1 MSITRAGLGATLV
14 LLLGVVPRQAGDHAI
29 PIRGG
34 VVLSYAVKDAWFEQD
49 VDMWLEIREADST
62 GARIQTTIANPDSG
76 RKILSRPDILE
87 PVTPG
92 EFLGARMITW
102 GTAQGDTA
110 GTRPRTAMMASRRI
124 FNRLKRDGRAEVKM
138 LSWQHGERYTDTGIL
153 TLAEG
158 GPRMISVLIDGV
170 PRELPTIL
178 ATGTLTNVFAGVKV
192 EDKVWFLDD
201 SAAAWIVRSELQ
213 YPPHGTAH
221 LILRSVETRAPD
233 AAKKLD
239 AALSKACQATSYGF
253 YFRFGSAKLEPASTT
268 TIKEVADVLRQ
279 HADWVV
285 TVEGHTDSIGGAAAN
300 KLLSERRAQAVRDAV
315 IGQPGMSAAR
325 VTAAGFGPTKPIA
338 DNKTLEGRARNRRVV
353 LVRKC

>member
-1 MSITRAGLGATLV
+1 MKWAAAGLALLV
-14 LLLGVVPRQAGDHAI
+14 LGALPRQAGDHLI
-29 PIRGG
+29 PVRGG
-34 VVLSYAVKDAWFEQD
+34 VVLSYAVKDAWFEND
-49 VDMWLEIREADST
+49 VDMWIEIRSADST
-62 GARIQTTIANPDSG
+62 GAQIQTTIANPDSG

-92 EFLGARMITW
+92 EFLGARMVTW
-102 GTAQGDTA
+102 GTAQGDTV
-110 GTRPRTAMMASRRI
+110 GTRPRTVMLASRRI
-124 FNRLKRDGRAEVKM
+124 FQRLKRDGRAEVKM
-138 LSWQHGERYTDTGIL
+138 LSWLHGERVTDTGIL

-158 GPRMISVLIDGV
+158 GPQMISVMIDGV

-178 ATGTLTNVFAGVKV
+178 ATGTLVNVFKGVQV
-192 EDKVWFLDD
+192 EHKVWFLDD
-201 SAAAWIVRSELQ
+201 SAAAWVVKSESR
-213 YPPHGTAH
+213 YPPNGIGH

-233 AAKKLD
+233 AGKKLE
-239 AALSKACQATSYGF
+239 AALSKECRATSYGF
-253 YFRFGSAKLEPASTT
+253 YFRFGSAKLEPASAS

-300 KLLSERRAQAVRDAV
+300 KLLSERRAQAVREAV

-325 VTAAGFGPTKPIA
+325 VTASGFGPTKPIA

-353 LVRKC
+353 LVRQC